1 MTHVTVKNTN
11 RGYSALTVAKSG
23 ITKRA
28 EILIADG
35 GVVTYGTGFTPDDVA
50 ALVSAAYLLGKA
62 HAIADERDVLTD
74 AATVLRRYQGSDS
87 QDAAN
92 VLDDLAAQLGLGALT
107 PVSA

>member
-1 MTHVTVKNTN
+1 MPHIIVKNTN
-11 RGYSALTVAKSG
+11 RGYSALTVAANG

-50 ALVSAAYLLGKA
+50 ALVSQAYLLGKA

-87 QDAAN
+87 QDTAN

-107 PVSA
+107 PVTA